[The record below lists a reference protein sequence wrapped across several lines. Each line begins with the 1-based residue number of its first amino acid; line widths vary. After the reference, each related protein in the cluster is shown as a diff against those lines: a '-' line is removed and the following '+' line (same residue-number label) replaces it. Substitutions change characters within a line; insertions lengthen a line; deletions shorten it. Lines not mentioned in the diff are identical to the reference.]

1 MLGRDE
7 VGRFARCLGP
17 VVRFDE
23 HDDVFLL
30 ALGDTLYSS
39 DSAAYS
45 RNVSRLN
52 QGGAAMLDLLVSL
65 SNGDSQ
71 AVLPG
76 LAMLGAPSFQGNAS
90 GFGRGITRETAVL
103 HHWWWRDGAHTFA
116 EDTTHASLVACGLN

>member
-39 DSAAYS
+39 DSAGYS

-52 QGGAAMLDLLVSL
+52 QGGATEPTRSPRTPRTRPL
-65 SNGDSQ
+65 SP
-71 AVLPG
+71 A
-76 LAMLGAPSFQGNAS
+76 A
-90 GFGRGITRETAVL
+90 
-103 HHWWWRDGAHTFA
+103 
-116 EDTTHASLVACGLN
+116 